1 MKTVKEIKSAISG
14 IKTQSRNLI
23 KTVGNT
29 GVDVVKHAEKHGDI
43 TLASLLVNSIAG
55 SVRKQALIVWISD
68 HSPLN
73 WNDKEKRFTM
83 PKNKDKRRAYLI
95 AEMEA
100 VCWTEY
106 TKEPEVKPLDIQK
119 RIEAIVKAFDKAKED
134 GRETVNDAN
143 IQAIRSLV
151 KAS

>member
-1 MKTVKEIKSAISG
+1 MKTVKEMKYAIS
-14 IKTQSRNLI
+14 LI
-23 KTVGNT
+23 QGNSERLVKMVGKT
-29 GVDVVKHAEKHGDI
+29 GVDVVKHAEEHGDI
-43 TLASLLVNSIAG
+43 TLASLLVNKVAG

-73 WNDKEKRFTM
+73 WNAKEKRFTM

-134 GRETVNDAN
+134 GRDTVNDTN

>member
-1 MKTVKEIKSAISG
+1 MKTAKELKDAISG
-14 IKTQSRNLI
+14 IKRQSGNLI

-29 GVDVVKHAEKHGDI
+29 GVGVVKHAEKHGDI

-95 AEMEA
+95 VDMET

-119 RIEAIVKAFDKAKED
+119 RIEAIVKAFDKAKDD
-134 GRETVNDAN
+134 GRETVNDTN

>member
-1 MKTVKEIKSAISG
+1 MKTVKEMKYAIS
-14 IKTQSRNLI
+14 LI
-23 KTVGNT
+23 QGNSERLVKMVGKT
-29 GVDVVKHAEKHGDI
+29 GVDVVKHAERHGDI
-43 TLASLLVNSIAG
+43 TLASLLVNKVAG
-55 SVRKQALIVWISD
+55 SVRKQALVVWISD

-73 WNDKEKRFTM
+73 WNDKEQRFTM

-119 RIEAIVKAFDKAKED
+119 RIEAIVKAFDKAKEE
-134 GRETVNDAN
+134 GRDTVNDTN

>member
-1 MKTVKEIKSAISG
+1 MKTVKEMKYAIS
-14 IKTQSRNLI
+14 LI
-23 KTVGNT
+23 QGNSERLVKMVGKT

-43 TLASLLVNSIAG
+43 TLASLLVNKVAG
-55 SVRKQALIVWISD
+55 SVRKQALVVWISD

-73 WNDKEKRFTM
+73 WNDKEQRFTM

-134 GRETVNDAN
+134 GRDTVNDTN

>member
-1 MKTVKEIKSAISG
+1 MKTVKEMKYAIS
-14 IKTQSRNLI
+14 LI
-23 KTVGNT
+23 QGNSERLVKMVGKT
-29 GVDVVKHAEKHGDI
+29 GVDVVKHAEEHGDI
-43 TLASLLVNSIAG
+43 TLASLLVNKVAG

-119 RIEAIVKAFDKAKED
+119 RIEAIVKAFDKAKDD
-134 GRETVNDAN
+134 GRETVNDTN

>member
-1 MKTVKEIKSAISG
+1 MKTVKEMKYAIS
-14 IKTQSRNLI
+14 LI
-23 KTVGNT
+23 QGNSERLVKMVGKT
-29 GVDVVKHAEKHGDI
+29 GVDVVKHAEEHGDI
-43 TLASLLVNSIAG
+43 TVASLLVNKVAG

-134 GRETVNDAN
+134 GRDTVNDTN

>member
-1 MKTVKEIKSAISG
+1 MKTVKEMKYAIS
-14 IKTQSRNLI
+14 LI
-23 KTVGNT
+23 QGNK
-29 GVDVVKHAEKHGDI
+29 V
-43 TLASLLVNSIAG
+43 AG
-55 SVRKQALIVWISD
+55 SVRKQALVVWISD

-73 WNDKEKRFTM
+73 WNDKEQRFTM

-119 RIEAIVKAFDKAKED
+119 RIEAIVKAFDKAKEE
-134 GRETVNDAN
+134 GRDTVNDTN

>member
-1 MKTVKEIKSAISG
+1 MKTVKQMKYAISLIQGNSERLVKMVGKTG
-14 IKTQSRNLI
+14 I
-23 KTVGNT
+23 
-29 GVDVVKHAEKHGDI
+29 DVVKHAEKHGDI
-43 TLASLLVNSIAG
+43 TLASLLVNKVAG

>member
-1 MKTVKEIKSAISG
+1 MKTVKEMKYAIS
-14 IKTQSRNLI
+14 LI
-23 KTVGNT
+23 QGNSERLVKMVGKT
-29 GVDVVKHAEKHGDI
+29 GVDVVKHAEEHGDI
-43 TLASLLVNSIAG
+43 TLASLLVNKVAG

-134 GRETVNDAN
+134 GRDTVNDTN

>member
-1 MKTVKEIKSAISG
+1 
-14 IKTQSRNLI
+14 
-23 KTVGNT
+23 
-29 GVDVVKHAEKHGDI
+29 
-43 TLASLLVNSIAG
+43 VNSVA
-55 SVRKQALIVWISD
+55 SSARKQALIVWISD
-68 HSPLN
+68 HSLLN

-151 KAS
+151 KVS